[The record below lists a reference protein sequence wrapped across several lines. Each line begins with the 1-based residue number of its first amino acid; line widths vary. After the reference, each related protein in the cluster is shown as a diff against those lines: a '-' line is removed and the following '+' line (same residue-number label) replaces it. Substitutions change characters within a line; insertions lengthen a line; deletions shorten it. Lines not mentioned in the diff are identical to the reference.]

1 MRVVQFG
8 EAQPNELQLLSRR
21 VGEGGGGRG
30 RCTTGWGWQAHV
42 EMGLSRVKM
51 QLNLYIKCH

>member
-21 VGEGGGGRG
+21 VGGGVGEGARQGGGGR
-30 RCTTGWGWQAHV
+30 RMLKWGCR
-42 EMGLSRVKM
+42 E
-51 QLNLYIKCH
+51 

>member
-21 VGEGGGGRG
+21 VGGGVGG
-30 RCTTGWGWQAHV
+30 RCTTGRGWQAHV
-42 EMGLSRVKM
+42 KMGLSRVKM

>member
-21 VGEGGGGRG
+21 VGGGVGGKVHDRAG
-30 RCTTGWGWQAHV
+30 VAGAC
-42 EMGLSRVKM
+42 
-51 QLNLYIKCH
+51 

>member
-21 VGEGGGGRG
+21 VGGGVGKV
-30 RCTTGWGWQAHV
+30 HD
-42 EMGLSRVKM
+42 RVGVAGA
-51 QLNLYIKCH
+51 C